1 VPLRV
6 TFIGSGSAFADG
18 GRSHA
23 CIHVTA
29 PGVSL
34 LLDCGGSSLPAIR
47 REVDAEAI
55 DAIGISHL
63 HGDHF
68 GGIPYLLIEQHFA
81 GRTAPLLIGGP
92 RALGERLRALESSLY
107 PDFFRKTKL
116 GFQVSE
122 IVLGANETEFGGALV
137 SALPV
142 KHVAESDPHGLRV
155 RVGDKLI
162 AYSGDATWSDDLA
175 RVAKGADLFICDAT
189 FFDRDDPS
197 HISYRTLMAHRDALD
212 CKRIVLTHL
221 GAETLARI
229 GELEDRPCGRRRESR
244 GLTLPGGGLAR
255 RGNPHDE
262 RDCGDERRDERDT
275 PDERPSQ
282 QAQLLMRTSFR
293 TSGDKPASGE
303 HRRPVPKAC
312 AQQGP
317 TAPFNRRRSPSA
329 SPGRCG
335 RARGRRAGWRTAA
348 PGRRAL

>member
-92 RALGERLRALESSLY
+92 RALGDRLRALESSLY

-197 HISYRTLMAHRDALD
+197 HISYRTLMAHRDVLD

-229 GELEDRPCGRRRESR
+229 GELEVDHAVDG
-244 GLTLPGGGLAR
+244 
-255 RGNPHDE
+255 
-262 RDCGDERRDERDT
+262 
-275 PDERPSQ
+275 
-282 QAQLLMRTSFR
+282 
-293 TSGDKPASGE
+293 ASL
-303 HRRPVPKAC
+303 VV
-312 AQQGP
+312 
-317 TAPFNRRRSPSA
+317 
-329 SPGRCG
+329 
-335 RARGRRAGWRTAA
+335 
-348 PGRRAL
+348 